1 MLIDHI
7 FTIKDKNYS
16 LRDRYELLLSYVK
29 QHSHLVT
36 INRNET
42 FGPYPPTFI
51 TNHMFTETWDFN
63 QWLLRNILC
72 ELGRANYLTIGVLLR
87 IATSKL
93 NKLDLTKEE
102 KLLIHTNMT
111 RNIWNEFYRIE
122 NDALPF

>member
-7 FTIKDKNYS
+7 FTIKDKNNS
-16 LRDRYELLLSYVK
+16 LRDRYELLLSFVK

-36 INRNET
+36 INRYET

-51 TNHMFTETWDFN
+51 TNHMFAEMWDFN
-63 QWLLRNILC
+63 QWILGNILC
-72 ELGRANYLTIGVLLR
+72 ELGRASYLTIGVLLR

-122 NDALPF
+122 NEELPF

>member
-7 FTIKDKNYS
+7 FTIKDKNNS
-16 LRDRYELLLSYVK
+16 LRDRYELLLSYAK

-36 INRNET
+36 INLNET
-42 FGPYPPTFI
+42 FGPYPPTFF
-51 TNHMFTETWDFN
+51 TSHVYVEMFDFT
-63 QWLLRNILC
+63 QWILRNILC
-72 ELGRANYLTIGVLLR
+72 ELGRASYLTIGVLLR

-122 NDALPF
+122 NEELPF

>member
-7 FTIKDKNYS
+7 FTIKDKNNS
-16 LRDRYELLLSYVK
+16 LRDRYELLLSFVK

-36 INRNET
+36 INQNET

-51 TNHMFTETWDFN
+51 TNHMYVEMFDFN
-63 QWLLRNILC
+63 QWILGNILC
-72 ELGRANYLTIGVLLR
+72 ELGRASYLTIGVLLR

-122 NDALPF
+122 NEELPF

>member
-7 FTIKDKNYS
+7 FTTKDKNNS
-16 LRDRYELLLSYVK
+16 LRDRYELLLPFVK
-29 QHSHLVT
+29 QHSHLVA
-36 INRNET
+36 INRYET

-51 TNHMFTETWDFN
+51 TNHVFAEMWDFN
-63 QWLLRNILC
+63 QWILGNILC
-72 ELGRANYLTIGVLLR
+72 ELGRASYLTIGVLLR

-122 NDALPF
+122 NEELPF

>member
-7 FTIKDKNYS
+7 FTIKDKNNL
-16 LRDRYELLLSYVK
+16 LRDRYELLLPFVK
-29 QHSHLVT
+29 QHSHLVA
-36 INRNET
+36 INRYET

-51 TNHMFTETWDFN
+51 TNHMFAEMWDFN
-63 QWLLRNILC
+63 QWILGNILC
-72 ELGRANYLTIGVLLR
+72 ELGRASYLTIGVLLR

-122 NDALPF
+122 NEELPF

>member
-7 FTIKDKNYS
+7 FTIKDKNNS
-16 LRDRYELLLSYVK
+16 LRNRYELLLSFVK
-29 QHSHLVT
+29 KHSHLVA
-36 INRNET
+36 INRYET

-51 TNHMFTETWDFN
+51 TNHMFAEMWDFN
-63 QWLLRNILC
+63 QWILENILC
-72 ELGRANYLTIGVLLR
+72 ELGRASYLTIGVLLR

-122 NDALPF
+122 NEELPF

>member
-7 FTIKDKNYS
+7 FTIKDKNNS
-16 LRDRYELLLSYVK
+16 LRDRYELLLPFVK
-29 QHSHLVT
+29 KRSHLVA
-36 INRNET
+36 INRYET

-51 TNHMFTETWDFN
+51 TNHMYVEMFGFN
-63 QWLLRNILC
+63 EWLLRNILC
-72 ELGRANYLTIGVLLR
+72 ELGRASYLTIGVLLR

-122 NDALPF
+122 NEELPF

>member
-7 FTIKDKNYS
+7 FTIKDKNNS

-36 INRNET
+36 INRYET

-51 TNHMFTETWDFN
+51 TNHMYVEMFDFN
-63 QWLLRNILC
+63 QWLFRNILC
-72 ELGRANYLTIGVLLR
+72 KLGRASYLTIGVLLR

-122 NDALPF
+122 NEELPF

>member
-7 FTIKDKNYS
+7 FTIKDKNHS
-16 LRDRYELLLSYVK
+16 LRDRYELLLPFVK

-36 INRNET
+36 INRYET

-51 TNHMFTETWDFN
+51 TSHMFTEMWDFN
-63 QWLLRNILC
+63 QWIFRNILC
-72 ELGRANYLTIGVLLR
+72 ELGRASYLTIGVLLR

-93 NKLDLTKEE
+93 NKLDLIKEE

-122 NDALPF
+122 NEELPF

>member
-7 FTIKDKNYS
+7 FTIKDKHNS
-16 LRDRYELLLSYVK
+16 LRNRYELLLPFVK
-29 QHSHLVT
+29 KCSHLVA
-36 INRNET
+36 INRYET

-51 TNHMFTETWDFN
+51 TNHMFAEMWDFN
-63 QWLLRNILC
+63 QWILGNILC
-72 ELGRANYLTIGVLLR
+72 ELGRASYLTIGVLLR

-111 RNIWNEFYRIE
+111 RNIWDEFYRIE
-122 NDALPF
+122 NEELPF

>member
-7 FTIKDKNYS
+7 FTIKDKNNS
-16 LRDRYELLLSYVK
+16 LRNRYELLLPFVK
-29 QHSHLVT
+29 KHSHLVA
-36 INRNET
+36 INRYET

-51 TNHMFTETWDFN
+51 TNHMFAEMWDFN
-63 QWLLRNILC
+63 QWILGNILC
-72 ELGRANYLTIGVLLR
+72 ELGRASYLTIGVLLR

-122 NDALPF
+122 NEELPF

>member
-7 FTIKDKNYS
+7 FTIKDKNNS
-16 LRDRYELLLSYVK
+16 LRDRYELLLSFVK
-29 QHSHLVT
+29 KHSHLVA
-36 INRNET
+36 INRYET

-51 TNHMFTETWDFN
+51 TNHMFAEMWDFN
-63 QWLLRNILC
+63 QWILGNILC
-72 ELGRANYLTIGVLLR
+72 ELGRASYLTIGVLLR

-122 NDALPF
+122 NEELPF

>member
-7 FTIKDKNYS
+7 FTIKDKNNS
-16 LRDRYELLLSYVK
+16 LRDRYELLLSFVK

-51 TNHMFTETWDFN
+51 TNHMYVEMFDFN
-63 QWLLRNILC
+63 QWILGNILC
-72 ELGRANYLTIGVLLR
+72 ELGRASYLTIGVLLR

-122 NDALPF
+122 NEELPF

>member
-7 FTIKDKNYS
+7 FTIKDKNNS
-16 LRDRYELLLSYVK
+16 LRDRYELLLSFVK

-51 TNHMFTETWDFN
+51 TNHMYVEMFDFN
-63 QWLLRNILC
+63 QWLLSNILC
-72 ELGRANYLTIGVLLR
+72 ELGRASYLTIGVLLR

-122 NDALPF
+122 NEELPF

>member
-7 FTIKDKNYS
+7 FTIKDKNNS
-16 LRDRYELLLSYVK
+16 LRDRYELLLPFVK
-29 QHSHLVT
+29 KHSHLVA
-36 INRNET
+36 INRYET

-51 TNHMFTETWDFN
+51 TNHMYVEMFDFN

-72 ELGRANYLTIGVLLR
+72 ELERASYLTIGVLLR

-122 NDALPF
+122 NEELPF

>member
-7 FTIKDKNYS
+7 FTIEDKHNS
-16 LRDRYELLLSYVK
+16 LRNRYELLLPFVK
-29 QHSHLVT
+29 KRSHLVA
-36 INRNET
+36 INRYET

-51 TNHMFTETWDFN
+51 TNHMFAEMWDFN
-63 QWLLRNILC
+63 QWILGNILC
-72 ELGRANYLTIGVLLR
+72 ELGRASYLTIGVLLR

-122 NDALPF
+122 NEELPF

>member
-7 FTIKDKNYS
+7 FTIKDKNNS
-16 LRDRYELLLSYVK
+16 LRNRYELLLPFVMK
-29 QHSHLVT
+29 HSHLVA
-36 INRNET
+36 INRYET

-51 TNHMFTETWDFN
+51 TNHVFAEMWDFN
-63 QWLLRNILC
+63 QWILENILC

-122 NDALPF
+122 NEELPF

>member
-1 MLIDHI
+1 MLIDYI
-7 FTIKDKNYS
+7 FTIKDKNRS
-16 LRDRYELLLSYVK
+16 LRDRYELLLSFVM

-36 INRNET
+36 INQNET

-51 TNHMFTETWDFN
+51 TNHMYVEMFDFN

-93 NKLDLTKEE
+93 NKLDLTDEE

-111 RNIWNEFYRIE
+111 SNIWNEFYRIE
-122 NDALPF
+122 NEELPF

>member
-1 MLIDHI
+1 MLIDYI
-7 FTIKDKNYS
+7 FTIKDKNNS
-16 LRDRYELLLSYVK
+16 LRDRYELLLSFVK
-29 QHSHLVT
+29 QHSHLVA
-36 INRNET
+36 INRYET

-51 TNHMFTETWDFN
+51 TNHMYVEMFDFN
-63 QWLLRNILC
+63 QWLLRNILG
-72 ELGRANYLTIGVLLR
+72 ELGRASYLTIGVLLR

-122 NDALPF
+122 NEELPF

>member
-7 FTIKDKNYS
+7 FTIKDKNNS
-16 LRDRYELLLSYVK
+16 LRDRYELLLPFVK
-29 QHSHLVT
+29 QHSHLVA
-36 INRNET
+36 INRYET

-51 TNHMFTETWDFN
+51 TNHMFAEMWDFN
-63 QWLLRNILC
+63 QWILGNILC
-72 ELGRANYLTIGVLLR
+72 ELGRASYLTIGVLLR

-122 NDALPF
+122 NGELPF

>member
-7 FTIKDKNYS
+7 FTIKDKNNS
-16 LRDRYELLLSYVK
+16 LRNRYELLLPFVK
-29 QHSHLVT
+29 KHSHLVA
-36 INRNET
+36 INRYET

-51 TNHMFTETWDFN
+51 TNHMFVEMWDFN
-63 QWLLRNILC
+63 EWILDNILC
-72 ELGRANYLTIGVLLR
+72 ELGRASYLTIGVLLR

-122 NDALPF
+122 NEELPF

>member
-7 FTIKDKNYS
+7 FTIKDKNNS
-16 LRDRYELLLSYVK
+16 LRDRYELLLSFVK

-36 INRNET
+36 INRYET

-51 TNHMFTETWDFN
+51 TNHMYVEMFDFN
-63 QWLLRNILC
+63 QWILRNILC
-72 ELGRANYLTIGVLLR
+72 ELGRASYLTISVLLR

-122 NDALPF
+122 NEGLPF

>member
-7 FTIKDKNYS
+7 FTIEDKNNS
-16 LRDRYELLLSYVK
+16 LRNRYELLLPFVK
-29 QHSHLVT
+29 KHSHLVA
-36 INRNET
+36 INRYET

-51 TNHMFTETWDFN
+51 TNHMFVEMWDFN
-63 QWLLRNILC
+63 QWILGNILC
-72 ELGRANYLTIGVLLR
+72 ELGRASYLTIGVLLR

-122 NDALPF
+122 NEELPF

>member
-7 FTIKDKNYS
+7 FTIKDKNHS
-16 LRDRYELLLSYVK
+16 LRDRYELLLPFVK
-29 QHSHLVT
+29 QHSHLVA
-36 INRNET
+36 INRYET

-51 TNHMFTETWDFN
+51 TNHMCVEMWDFN
-63 QWLLRNILC
+63 QWIFGNILC
-72 ELGRANYLTIGVLLR
+72 ELGRASYLTIGVLLR

-122 NDALPF
+122 NEELPF

>member
-29 QHSHLVT
+29 QHSYLVT

-51 TNHMFTETWDFN
+51 TNHMYVEMWDFN
-63 QWLLRNILC
+63 QWILSNILC
-72 ELGRANYLTIGVLLR
+72 ELGRASYLTIGVLLR

-122 NDALPF
+122 NEELPF

>member
-7 FTIKDKNYS
+7 FTIKDKNNS
-16 LRDRYELLLSYVK
+16 LRDRYTLLLSYVK

-51 TNHMFTETWDFN
+51 TNHMYVEMFDFN
-63 QWLLRNILC
+63 QWILGNILC
-72 ELGRANYLTIGVLLR
+72 ELGRASYLTIGVLLR

-122 NDALPF
+122 NEELPF

>member
-7 FTIKDKNYS
+7 FTIKDKNNS
-16 LRDRYELLLSYVK
+16 LRDRYELLLSFVK

-51 TNHMFTETWDFN
+51 TNHMFAEMWDFN
-63 QWLLRNILC
+63 QWILGNILC
-72 ELGRANYLTIGVLLR
+72 ELGRASYLTIGVLLR

-122 NDALPF
+122 NEELPF

>member
-1 MLIDHI
+1 MLIGHT
-7 FTIKDKNYS
+7 FTIEDKNNS
-16 LRDRYELLLSYVK
+16 LRDRYELLLPFVK
-29 QHSHLVT
+29 QHSHLVA
-36 INRNET
+36 INRYET

-51 TNHMFTETWDFN
+51 TNHMFVEMWDFN
-63 QWLLRNILC
+63 QWILGNILC
-72 ELGRANYLTIGVLLR
+72 ELGRASYLTIGVLLR

-122 NDALPF
+122 NEELPF

>member
-7 FTIKDKNYS
+7 FTIKDKNNS
-16 LRDRYELLLSYVK
+16 LRDRYELLLSFVK

-51 TNHMFTETWDFN
+51 TNHIYVEMFDFN

-122 NDALPF
+122 NEELPF

>member
-7 FTIKDKNYS
+7 FTIKDKNNS
-16 LRDRYELLLSYVK
+16 LRDRYTLLLSLVK

-36 INRNET
+36 INLNET

-51 TNHMFTETWDFN
+51 TNHMFAEMWDFN
-63 QWLLRNILC
+63 QWILGNILC
-72 ELGRANYLTIGVLLR
+72 ELGRASYLTIGVLLR

-122 NDALPF
+122 NEELPF

>member
-7 FTIKDKNYS
+7 FTIKDKNNL
-16 LRDRYELLLSYVK
+16 LRDRYELLLSFVK

-51 TNHMFTETWDFN
+51 TNHMYVEMFDFN

-111 RNIWNEFYRIE
+111 RNIWDEFYRIKNE
-122 NDALPF
+122 ELPF